1 MSTERVL
8 CVLCRAGGER
18 LAVPA
23 RDVHKVVDRPQLT
36 RMPRLPEAI
45 LGITH
50 HRGRIVT
57 VVDAVPLL
65 GLERAPPPSAP
76 GAGADA
82 TVPPSAA
89 RPAALVGEARVLVL
103 DRGTR
108 QLGLW
113 VDGVDEV
120 EALRIGADLP
130 AGPSK
135 ALRIAQHRGQAVLA
149 VDADKLVELIL
160 STAA

>member
-1 MSTERVL
+1 MSAERVL
-8 CVLCRAGGER
+8 CVLCRAGAER

-23 RDVHKVVDRPQLT
+23 RDVQKVMERPTVT
-36 RMPRLPEAI
+36 RLPRLPVAV

-57 VVDAVPLL
+57 VLDAVALL
-65 GLERAPPPSAP
+65 GLERTDVRSADP
-76 GAGADA
+76 
-82 TVPPSAA
+82 
-89 RPAALVGEARVLVL
+89 RVLVL
-103 DRGTR
+103 DRGSR

-120 EALRIGADLP
+120 ELLRIGADLP

-135 ALRIAQHRGQAVLA
+135 ALRIAQHHGQAVLA

-160 STAA
+160 QAAA